1 MKKKLIIF
9 LASGLLLAIACSIWL
24 TNSSKDVIQ
33 RNTYI
38 NDTEVSLMSVE
49 EAKKLLDENLGYGT
63 VSIVKDDIIIAAINK
78 EDYSPMAYSEASL
91 EEIRSVNHSLSKN
104 FTSLFVKSS
113 YDLKPESS
121 FTLDSSINTLR
132 TLIEELK
139 LSGDIESQNA
149 YVFYDETIQKFVIVE
164 EEIGNIVDMD
174 KLIKDIN
181 SSGGYEQDV
190 TLNLNDYFLKP
201 AIVSTNDELCK
212 KLELFNSNVGF
223 TITYSIGNKVKSVD
237 ANTYLKWAQRDENG
251 DFIMNEDNLF
261 IYDEEALKSH
271 VTSLVKEY
279 NTIGQPR
286 NFNTSTG
293 KVITINNG
301 SYGYKVNVNKELEQF
316 FIDFN
321 NKKDVVREPIWEQT
335 AYSSVYDKNND
346 IGNTYVEVSKE
357 DQHVWV
363 YIDGE
368 LKVDTD
374 CVTGCV
380 ATKHD
385 TSTGVW
391 RIYIMQTDKYLIG
404 PTWKSWVSYWMRFTS
419 DGQGLH
425 DATWRSSF
433 GGNIYK
439 TNGSHGCVNLPK
451 SKAAEIYKLVEIGV
465 PVVVY

>member
-49 EAKKLLDENLGYGT
+49 EAKKLLDENLEYGT

-132 TLIEELK
+132 SLIEELK

-149 YVFYDETIQKFVIVE
+149 YVFYDETIQKFVIIE

-181 SSGGYEQDV
+181 SSGGHEQDV

-223 TITYSIGNKVKSVD
+223 TITYSIGNKVKSID
-237 ANTYLKWAQRDENG
+237 ANTYL
-251 DFIMNEDNLF
+251 
-261 IYDEEALKSH
+261 
-271 VTSLVKEY
+271 
-279 NTIGQPR
+279 
-286 NFNTSTG
+286 
-293 KVITINNG
+293 
-301 SYGYKVNVNKELEQF
+301 
-316 FIDFN
+316 
-321 NKKDVVREPIWEQT
+321 
-335 AYSSVYDKNND
+335 
-346 IGNTYVEVSKE
+346 
-357 DQHVWV
+357 
-363 YIDGE
+363 
-368 LKVDTD
+368 
-374 CVTGCV
+374 
-380 ATKHD
+380 
-385 TSTGVW
+385 
-391 RIYIMQTDKYLIG
+391 
-404 PTWKSWVSYWMRFTS
+404 
-419 DGQGLH
+419 
-425 DATWRSSF
+425 
-433 GGNIYK
+433 
-439 TNGSHGCVNLPK
+439 
-451 SKAAEIYKLVEIGV
+451 
-465 PVVVY
+465 